1 MPPSKKIYGLT
12 KMQNRK
18 LLNIAKDVIE
28 TETNSLKK
36 LRSSI
41 GKSYEK
47 IIKTILNCKNGK
59 IIVSGVGKSGI
70 IGRKWSA
77 TFSSTGTP
85 SFFLDASDASHGDMG
100 QITSND
106 VVILISMSGESDE
119 LKNIIQYASR
129 NKNIKL
135 IGITSIKDSI
145 LYKNAD
151 INFLLPS
158 VKEAGPGSFVPT
170 SSTTVQVALGD
181 AIAITCMN
189 YKKFG
194 KLDFKK
200 FHPSGS
206 LSIKLKTVE
215 DLMLIKGKIPFVNEN
230 VRMKTAL
237 RNIEKKGLGALVIRD
252 RYKNTKGIL
261 TDGDL
266 KRLSN
271 LKSDFKNLEIKK
283 VMKKKPISVDKD
295 MLVAQALS
303 IMNDKKITSL
313 CVHKNKRKNKTIG
326 FIHIHNILNANIN

>member
-1 MPPSKKIYGLT
+1 
-12 KMQNRK
+12 MQKNK
-18 LLNIAKDVIE
+18 LLDIAKGVIKIE
-28 TETNSLKK
+28 TISLKK
-36 LRSSI
+36 LYSSI
-41 GKSYEK
+41 GKSFEK

-59 IIVSGVGKSGI
+59 IIISGVGKSGI

-106 VVILISMSGESDE
+106 VLILISLSGESHE

-135 IGITSIKDSI
+135 IGITSKKDSI

-170 SSTTVQVALGD
+170 SSTTVQIALGD

-200 FHPSGS
+200 YHPGGS
-206 LSIKLKTVE
+206 LSMKLKTVE
-215 DLMLIKGKIPFVNEN
+215 DLMLVRKKIPFVNEKMS
-230 VRMKTAL
+230 MKTAL
-237 RNIEKKGLGALVIRD
+237 KNIEKKGLGALVIRD
-252 RYKNTKGIL
+252 KNNNTKGIL

-271 LKSDFKNLEIKK
+271 IRSDFKNLQIKK
-283 VMKKKPISVDKD
+283 VMKKK
-295 MLVAQALS
+295 
-303 IMNDKKITSL
+303 T
-313 CVHKNKRKNKTIG
+313 NKC
-326 FIHIHNILNANIN
+326 